1 MRKLVLSS
9 SVALALGLAGCG
21 GSDETLSDIQADT
34 EVQTPFSRIVF
45 DPANGNL
52 NIPNDLLMLPGDD
65 GFFDYTLNIPVDDP
79 TDFGDPQNALNV
91 LDGWSTQHPFVINVE
106 TPVGA
111 SLDESTLASGVLLF
125 EATLGLDQSDP
136 DCAQVTTPSAGCKL
150 GDQLTY
156 GVDYVLSLADSNT
169 ITFVPLKPLKAA
181 QGYMLVMTTDLK
193 DSSGKSVQ
201 GSTTWDTVRQDI
213 NTNPLSSAAQLQ
225 LQGLVNSLV
234 NPVLGA
240 GFDREDIT
248 YVSAFTTQSVANSLD
263 TIKKVMISRFAQ
275 LAAEGSPAAATALPA
290 ITVGDAAAAPNAME
304 ALGLVNSTVVAGAVE
319 QGKQGLP
326 AQVQA
331 AIDATDFSVLETCGG
346 LVGTVSGQ
354 LAAQWGGLN
363 DFAVAISTGILA
375 QAGPFCAAQRYEGNI
390 ALPYFLGVPSAE
402 NPLAPVNDFWK
413 AACDSGIV
421 LAGAPQELL
430 ADAEPG
436 PNAQMCSALG
446 LADVRINGEMLDNA
460 RNITKFNPYPQPTGG
475 NMGTETLDVQ
485 VTIPDPAIAGALG
498 FPISM
503 PEAGWPVVILAHGI
517 TSKKEDMLAI
527 TGTLSLAGVAS
538 IAIDQPLH
546 GSRGFDLNGDGTDE
560 INATT
565 VSATHYM
572 NLASLPTARDN
583 LRQSV
588 SDLLG
593 LRLGLNAVIDNTTT
607 QNVKFDMG
615 RVSIMGVSLGAITG
629 GNFASVANTSMG
641 GDLAALDGMFAVKQ
655 ASLESPGGGVAQ
667 FLLESAAFGP
677 LIKGLLLSQ
686 ASEDFVALLNQLYE
700 TTDVSEA
707 QLRAAVSIFED
718 NLTAEQA
725 AAVNAVFAEF
735 AFAAQTVMDAGDPT
749 NYAEV
754 LGSNTPV
761 HMMTVVGDGS
771 EENLPDQVIPVSTAL
786 PLSGQLP
793 LAATIGLE
801 QVTTTQGPAA
811 DPISGI
817 VLFNAGAHASSL
829 SPTANAAV
837 TTEMQKEVAGYIASD
852 ALVLPISDESV
863 VANQLKSIDAKRSFV
878 TAYK

>member
-275 LAAEGSPAAATALPA
+275 LAAAGSPAAATALPA

-390 ALPYFLGVPSAE
+390 SLPYFLGVPSAE

-863 VANQLKSIDAKRSFV
+863 VAN
-878 TAYK
+878 

>member
-248 YVSAFTTQSVANSLD
+248 YVSAFTTQSIANSLD

-275 LAAEGSPAAATALPA
+275 LAAGGDPSARTALPA
-290 ITVGDAAAAPNAME
+290 ITVRDVAAAPNVLE
-304 ALGLVNSTVVAGAVE
+304 AIAPEIGLSSLVTTVID
-319 QGKQGLP
+319 QSKQGRSDI
-326 AQVQA
+326 A
-331 AIDATDFSVLETCGG
+331 AIDATDFSALETCAG
-346 LVGTVSGQ
+346 LAGTASGQ
-354 LAAQWGGLN
+354 LAAQWGELN
-363 DFAVAISTGILA
+363 DFAIGVSTAILT
-375 QAGPFCAAQRYEGNI
+375 QVGPFCAAQRYEGNI

-801 QVTTTQGPAA
+801 QVTTTQGPVA

-863 VANQLKSIDAKRSFV
+863 VAN
-878 TAYK
+878 